1 MICIGKTKCT
11 SEKGILLICCVKKF
25 KLSCVIS
32 KVQNGGKG
40 GGTKV
45 LMSERDK
52 MVSEKPRSY

>member
-1 MICIGKTKCT
+1 MYLPKSVKSICIK
-11 SEKGILLICCVKKF
+11 LLICCVRKF

-32 KVQNGGKG
+32 KFQNGGEG

-52 MVSEKPRSY
+52 MASEKPRSY